1 MEDFNIFIAPLLTVA
16 ASVAFMVVYAMKYKD
31 PSE

>member
-1 MEDFNIFIAPLLTVA
+1 MEYFTIFIAPWLTVVV
-16 ASVAFMVVYAMKYKD
+16 SVAFMVIYTMKYKD